1 MKFERFQNII
11 EYNCRNQLK
20 MKNCVREFY
29 FQMNMDYERELP
41 NLMLMVRPLFNK
53 KNYLVIELPFK
64 DKEIGALC
72 YKSDFFGYTFLNSA
86 LPKVNV
92 NFALAHEIYHIF
104 YQQESFKKKIELY
117 MNEHYF
123 EHKEEL
129 SANLFAGILLMPA
142 PSFQLIFGKY
152 KNEQDSRD
160 TEVTLIAKIMSFF
173 EVPYMA
179 VVIRCYELGLL
190 PDGDVLERLL
200 KVDNIEIEKEFSRLW
215 LNDEIL
221 KPTKRDDYPR
231 LEQLVRNVGT
241 GCKNKEILKEDAIQK
256 VLENMGK
263 IYNEIRG

>member
-1 MKFERFQNII
+1 MI
-11 EYNCRNQLK
+11 
-20 MKNCVREFY
+20 NCVRKFY
-29 FQMNMDYERELP
+29 SQMNMDYERELP
-41 NLMLMVRPLFNK
+41 DLMLMVRPLLNK
-53 KNYLVIELPFK
+53 KNYLVIEMPFK

-92 NFALAHEIYHIF
+92 NFALGHEIYHIF

-123 EHKEEL
+123 RYDEEL
-129 SANLFAGILLMPA
+129 SANLFAGILLMPD
-142 PSFQLIFGKY
+142 PSFQLVFRKFQ
-152 KNEQDSRD
+152 NEKDGRD
-160 TEVTLIAKIMSFF
+160 TEVTLIAKLMSVF

-190 PDGDVLERLL
+190 PDGDLLEQLL

-231 LEQLVRNVGT
+231 
-241 GCKNKEILKEDAIQK
+241 
-256 VLENMGK
+256 
-263 IYNEIRG
+263 